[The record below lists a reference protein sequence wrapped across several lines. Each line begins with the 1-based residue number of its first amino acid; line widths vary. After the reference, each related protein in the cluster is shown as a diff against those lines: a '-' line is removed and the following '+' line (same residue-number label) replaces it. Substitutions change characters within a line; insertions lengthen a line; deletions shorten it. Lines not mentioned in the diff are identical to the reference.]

1 MTSAS
6 FEGSQ
11 RIIEDL
17 IGHDCLSHFFQDSHV
32 ILLPLRLWGCL
43 RDALGCFGDDFGDAF
58 GMHWRCIEDA
68 YGMHRGYFWD
78 ALEMHW
84 EWIGGCI
91 GGCFKDVL
99 GVH

>member
-1 MTSAS
+1 M
-6 FEGSQ
+6 
-11 RIIEDL
+11 
-17 IGHDCLSHFFQDSHV
+17 H
-32 ILLPLRLWGCL
+32 W
-43 RDALGCFGDDFGDAF
+43 DALGMILVMPSGCIGDA
-58 GMHWRCIEDA
+58 IEGA

-84 EWIGGCI
+84 ECIGGCI